1 MLQLAGVFVHIG
13 LVTNSDP
20 AKDLV
25 ELNKF
30 GEVVTNRE
38 GETSVAGLFAAGDV
52 SDVALKQITLAMGD
66 GANASLGTFESL
78 NRNDQTATE
87 SIAAEVQYNANFQ
100 CPDIGR
106 S

>member
-1 MLQLAGVFVHIG
+1 MPN
-13 LVTNSDP
+13 TDP
-20 AKDLV
+20 VKDLV
-25 ELNKF
+25 ELKKF
-30 GEVVTNRE
+30 GEVVTSRK
-38 GETSVAGLFAAGDV
+38 GKTSVPGLLAAGDV
-52 SDVALKQITLAMGD
+52 SDVAFKQITLAMGD